1 MRQPHME
8 RKLDQHLSVRLLND
22 FAAVSSRPF
31 SFWDGSPRVKLGL
44 LGAEAVLSD
53 TGEKTA

>member
-1 MRQPHME
+1 ME